1 MENVEYDYHKNEW
14 VALYNDANGKM
25 QVKYFDL
32 YKDAIE
38 ALNGCCYK
46 IGVVTAA
53 YYQKVIC
60 K

>member
-1 MENVEYDYHKNEW
+1 MEKVEYDYQKNEW
-14 VALYNDANGKM
+14 VVLYNDANGKM

-32 YKDAIE
+32 YKEAIE
-38 ALNGCCYK
+38 ALNGCHYK